1 MASFSKKLKRLTRIA
16 TERGILDAGTA
27 HALENLA
34 EQQERDRGVRS
45 LTFLL
50 GALGG
55 GIVALGVV
63 LLVAANWQGIA
74 DGAKI
79 AGLLLLLG
87 GAHSVGF
94 WITATNRPYVRTAE
108 GFHFIGAGLV
118 VAGVGLVSQIYN
130 LDARPPN
137 GALIWFVAIVPLACL
152 LRSAAISGMAVV
164 AFAFWAHLEG
174 SFGRSAVEMPTFAGH
189 LVLEVGPG
197 IALLGTSSAM
207 RDREPDIAR
216 VLQAFGIAPL
226 GYGIYTLGFY
236 RYFSE
241 PVSGV
246 ALGAWALPV
255 VALMLA
261 CFGLWVAREN
271 LANEAPWLRDR
282 LNSFLVILLLIAA
295 TTVAIDFGVVPLGP
309 DLSFFSFGGGVTFSL
324 ASLLVTFAA
333 WVMWFLLAFWCAA
346 FGTRSGR
353 KRYLDVGVT
362 AVGVGV
368 VTRFFDLIGG
378 QTGTGVLFVAGG
390 SVLVGTAWAME
401 KWRRQTL
408 ARMGET

>member
-1 MASFSKKLKRLTRIA
+1 MPGLPTPSRIWPSSRNA
-16 TERGILDAGTA
+16 R
-27 HALENLA
+27 
-34 EQQERDRGVRS
+34 RGVRS

-137 GALIWFVAIVPLACL
+137 GALIWFVAIVPLAYL

-189 LVLEVGPG
+189 LVLEVGLG
-197 IALLGTSSAM
+197 IALLGISSAM

-295 TTVAIDFGVVPLGP
+295 TTVAINFGVVPLGP

-378 QTGTGVLFVAGG
+378 QAGTGVLFVAGG

>member
-34 EQQERDRGVRS
+34 EQQERERGVRS
-45 LTFLL
+45 LTSLL

-94 WITATNRPYVRTAE
+94 WITATNRPYVPTAE

-137 GALIWFVAIVPLACL
+137 GALIWFVAIVPLAYL